1 MKVLENLR
9 VLTHGPS
16 VQVQDIP
23 EDAFKQDKSAARDN
37 RNPDERLSQEDLD
50 KRVQRDNEYSDS
62 EEEGEGGRK
71 NNSSF
76 EVKYFSFVK

>member
-16 VQVQDIP
+16 VQVQDIL

-37 RNPDERLSQEDLD
+37 GNPDERLSQEDLD

-62 EEEGEGGRK
+62 EEEGEGDRK